1 MGRLITFVVGVLIGV
16 ALKWQYDQQST
27 SAPLSQTTEGTV
39 TSNQPFATDI
49 QEIAITV
56 AERSPS
62 AATQPLTPSSEN
74 QASPP
79 DVA

>member
-1 MGRLITFVVGVLIGV
+1 MGRLITFVVGVLVGV

-39 TSNQPFATDI
+39 TPNQPFATDI

-56 AERSPS
+56 AEPSPS
-62 AATQPLTPSSEN
+62 ASTQPPMTSSEN
-74 QASPP
+74 QATPP
-79 DVA
+79 DVG